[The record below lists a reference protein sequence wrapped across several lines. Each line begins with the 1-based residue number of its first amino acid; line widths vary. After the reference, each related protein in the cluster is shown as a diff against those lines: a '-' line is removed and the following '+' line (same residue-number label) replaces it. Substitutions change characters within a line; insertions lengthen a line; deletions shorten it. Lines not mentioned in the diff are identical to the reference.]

1 MLMSNH
7 ECCADVYQLGSR
19 LYLRC
24 FKDGRVGDITDWTRM
39 RKTCPMC
46 KRPLDAKFHNK
57 DPKTR
62 TSVEVRLKISGRW
75 TWVHHETYE
84 EDR

>member
-1 MLMSNH
+1 MSNH
-7 ECCADVYQLGSR
+7 ECLADVYQLGSR

-24 FKDGRVGDITDWTRM
+24 FKDGRVFDITSWDRM
-39 RKTCPMC
+39 RKTCPGC
-46 KRPLDAKFHNK
+46 KRPLDAKFQKK

-62 TSVEVRLKISGRW
+62 TSVEVRLKIGRAW
-75 TWVHHETYE
+75 MWVHHETYE